1 MASSRGPSHHH
12 RGGGVDA
19 MTRRPP
25 DPSSEVF
32 RGSIEYLIEYHGGGI
47 AGRRQTAA
55 MWGVTE
61 RTVSRWE
68 RGETQPSRA
77 RRESARRR
85 SLDRGRTQAV
95 QVRVGGRFSPTGT
108 LARPSSLRGRETIN
122 QELQRIRRAELRAAR
137 RRPLGPSRD
146 RAVRAAEML
155 PTHMTG
161 EEALDLFNRLQE
173 LQDDPN
179 ASNAD
184 WRAWEDDY
192 EAWKR
197 GLRSG

>member
-1 MASSRGPSHHH
+1 
-12 RGGGVDA
+12 
-19 MTRRPP
+19 MTRRVPN
-25 DPSSEVF
+25 PSTEVF

-47 AGRRQTAA
+47 TGRRQTAA

-61 RTVSRWE
+61 RTVGRWE
-68 RGETQPSRA
+68 RGETQPSMA

-95 QVRVGGRFSPTGT
+95 QVRTRGRFTATGT

-137 RRPLGPSRD
+137 RRPLGPNRD
-146 RAVRAAEML
+146 RAVNAAEML
-155 PTHMTG
+155 PTQMTG
-161 EEALDLFNRLQE
+161 EEALDLFNRLQDI
-173 LQDDPN
+173 QDDPS
-179 ASNAD
+179 ATSAD

-197 GLRSG
+197 GLRRG